1 MTAVRQGI
9 VDVTERIGERSRKS
23 RELYVKNM
31 KAQVQGWPRRNAL
44 GCTNIAHGLAAA
56 PAGDK
61 IFLRKEH
68 LPNIGIVTSYNDMLS
83 AHSPYARYPDLI
95 KSAAREQNAVA
106 QVAGGTPAMCDGVT
120 QGYDGMELSL
130 FSRDL
135 IAMSTGLALSH
146 DTMDAAM
153 YLGICDKIVPGL
165 LIGALR
171 FGYLPG
177 IFVPSGPMSTGIS
190 NGEKVAVRQ
199 RYAEGKASR
208 QELLD
213 SELASYHSSG
223 TCTFYGTANSN
234 QMMMEIMG
242 LHVPGAAFV
251 PPDGGLRDE
260 LTKQAVKSVLALTS
274 LKGQYTPI
282 YELID
287 EKAIVNAIIGLM
299 ATGGSTN
306 HTIHLVAIARA
317 AGIEIN
323 WDDFS
328 DLSSLI
334 PFIAKIYPSGEADIN
349 QFHAAGGMGSVIHEL
364 LNAGLVHEDVKTVA
378 GTGLSAYAKE
388 PYLNSGTLSFRDS
401 PKAGD
406 AENILASADEPFRK
420 EGGLKLLAGNLGRA
434 VSKVSAVAEDKM
446 LIEAPCRIFHN
457 QEDVHTAF
465 SAGELDKD
473 VIVVVRFQGPQAN
486 GMPELHKLMPALSSL
501 QSRGFK
507 VALVT
512 DGRLS
517 GASGKVPSAIHVSP
531 ESYCGGPLAKLQD
544 GDTVTVNCLNGT
556 LNADVSPEDWAAREL
571 AQDDAAHALSGFG
584 TGRELFS
591 MFRKSATS
599 AEDGACTFESE
610 VSSKT

>member
-1 MTAVRQGI
+1 MVAVRQGI
-9 VDVTERIGERSRKS
+9 VDVTDRIGERSRKS
-23 RELYVKNM
+23 RELYEARM
-31 KAQVQGWPRRNAL
+31 SAQIRDWPRRNAL

-56 PAGDK
+56 PEGDK
-61 IFLRKEH
+61 IFLRTEL

-95 KSAAREQNAVA
+95 KSAAREQQAVA

-177 IFVPSGPMSTGIS
+177 IFVPSGPMATGIS
-190 NGEKVAVRQ
+190 NGEKSAVRQ
-199 RYAEGKASR
+199 RYAEGKATR
-208 QELLD
+208 EQLLD
-213 SELASYHSSG
+213 SELASYHCSG

-234 QMMMEIMG
+234 QMMMEFMG

-251 PPDGGLRDE
+251 PPDGALRDE
-260 LTKQAVKSVLALTS
+260 LTKHAVKTVLAQTS
-274 LKGQYTPI
+274 LKGQYTPL
-282 YELID
+282 YELIT

-323 WDDFS
+323 WDDFN
-328 DLSSLI
+328 DLSALI

-349 QFHAAGGMGSVIHEL
+349 QFHAAGGIGSVLQEL
-364 LNAGLVHEDVKTVA
+364 LNAGLVHDDVKTVS
-378 GTGLSAYAKE
+378 GHSLSAYTSE
-388 PYLNSGTLSFRDS
+388 PYLDQGVLNFRES
-401 PKAGD
+401 PKAGSTPS
-406 AENILASADEPFRK
+406 IIASTGAPFRQ
-420 EGGLKLLAGNLGRA
+420 EGGLKLLAGNLGRG
-434 VSKVSAVAEDKM
+434 VSKVSAVTEDK
-446 LIEAPCRIFHN
+446 LIIKAPCRIFHN
-457 QEDVHTAF
+457 QEDVHSAF

-531 ESYCGGPLAKLQD
+531 ESYCGGALAKLRD
-544 GDTVTVNCLNGT
+544 GDIVTVDCINGT
-556 LNADVSPEDWAAREL
+556 LNAEVEPTEWDVREL
-571 AQDDAAHALSGFG
+571 ATDDNAHHIAKFG
-584 TGRELFS
+584 TGRELFA
-591 MFRKSATS
+591 MFRRSATS
-599 AEDGACTFESE
+599 AEKGACTFESE
-610 VSSKT
+610 VS